1 MHLII
6 WRGSETSAEDAERV
20 VEKAV
25 ARLAQ
30 RVEQGEALPDT
41 YFYAA
46 RDIREE
52 IVDPLVDSGDGRVIV
67 TRNAYGAL
75 VLNAARAFFIDVDL
89 PEPSAAA
96 NIKQLFKRWLGKG
109 DAKTSDPAAPAL
121 TLLTAFLKERPEW
134 AVRVY
139 RTKSGL
145 RYLVTHALF
154 DPADR
159 QTEQAMQA
167 LGADPQY
174 MQLCRAQKC
183 FRARLTPKPWRSGV
197 PNPPVR
203 HPWQNPSRNVE
214 MQAWIARYEAAN
226 QPYATCSFLGA
237 MGAPTVAAEVASV
250 VTYHDEQ
257 TRASSALPL
266 A

>member
-1 MHLII
+1 MHLVV
-6 WRGSETSAEDAERV
+6 WRGSEESQADAERV
-20 VEKAV
+20 AEKA
-25 ARLAQ
+25 ATRLLQ
-30 RVEQGEALPDT
+30 RVEQGDSLPDE

-52 IVDPLVDSGDGRVIV
+52 IVDPIVDSGDSRVIV

-96 NIKQLFKRWLGKG
+96 SVKRMFRRWIGQG
-109 DAKTSDPAAPAL
+109 DAPSNDPAAPAL
-121 TLLTAFLKERPEW
+121 VRLTAWLKDRPEW
-134 AVRVY
+134 GVRVY

-159 QTEQAMQA
+159 QTEQAMHA

-174 MQLCRAQKC
+174 MQLCRAQNC
-183 FRARLTPKPWRSGV
+183 FRARLTPKPWRCGL

-203 HPWQNPSRNVE
+203 NPWQNPSRNVD
-214 MQAWIARYEAAN
+214 MQAWVSQYETTSP
-226 QPYATCSFLGA
+226 QFATCSLLGP
-237 MGAPTVAAEVASV
+237 MGSGAV
-250 VTYHDEQ
+250 VPEIESIVRYHDEQ